1 MITPPDD
8 PKAEI
13 AVAAARGLVSA
24 IPFAGG
30 LISEIG
36 NLYLNPLERRK
47 QQWTKDV
54 SDALN
59 QIKEEFNLLP
69 EQLQESESFIS
80 ALYQATEIAMRN
92 HQIQKRAA
100 LRNALVSSAASTEEY
115 DLETRMLRYVGE
127 LSLTHISVLN
137 MLNLHADQFALHE
150 KLDQVY
156 EKCCEFQQKE
166 MDAVVFRS
174 ILQDLETRF
183 LITLGDVEDFDE
195 FKSRQQSMVTEDS
208 RVKPL
213 SVTRLGKS
221 FLAYIRADQL

>member
-8 PKAEI
+8 PKTEI
-13 AVAAARGLVSA
+13 AAAAARGLVSA

-69 EQLQESESFIS
+69 EQLQENESFVS

-100 LRNALVSSAASTEEY
+100 LRNALVSSAASTEDY
-115 DLETRMLRYVGE
+115 DLETRMLRYVDE
-127 LSLTHISVLN
+127 LSLAHISVLN
-137 MLNLHADQFALHE
+137 ILNLHVDQFALHE

-156 EKCCEFQQKE
+156 KKCCEFQQKE
-166 MDAVVFRS
+166 MDTLVFRS

-195 FKSRQQSMVTEDS
+195 FKSRQNSMVTEDS
-208 RVKPL
+208 GVKPL
-213 SVTRLGKS
+213 SVTGLGKS